1 LRKGGRGVEFRFR
14 KEGACR
20 GKRIDS
26 VESRDLLLRLLRFP
40 RPKICLPLVGP
51 FQRGKLP
58 RNLPPPLRKKLFVG
72 HLLNR
77 PKGARGVRG
86 PAQAVKEGARS
97 RSALGIRPT
106 RSTFGASNGPSEVFN
121 AC

>member
-14 KEGACR
+14 KEDACR
-20 GKRIDS
+20 GKRIYS

-40 RPKICLPLVGP
+40 RPKICLPLVGL

-58 RNLPPPLRKKLFVG
+58 RNLPPPLRRKLFVR
-72 HLLNR
+72 HHPNR
-77 PKGARGVRG
+77 PKGARGVRVL
-86 PAQAVKEGARS
+86 ARAVKEGARS

-106 RSTFGASNGPSEVFN
+106 RSIFGASNGPSEAFN
-121 AC
+121 AY